1 MMTRRNDAV
10 LCEHKC
16 KKKNK
21 TIGNV
26 PYVEFAGTHS
36 RKHSFYLLVSD
47 NTETNVTFI
56 FIE

>member
-1 MMTRRNDAV
+1 MTRRNDAV

>member
-1 MMTRRNDAV
+1 MLLRRNDAV

-21 TIGNV
+21 TIGNA

-36 RKHSFYLLVSD
+36 RKHSLLVSD
-47 NTETNVTFI
+47 NTETNVTLF